1 LAKLPWAQSEGATGV
16 LSTFKAGSAFQV
28 IGQSSRIEHMPS
40 LAPNTSYLPGLPK
53 YLSFVDEAGHAKDP
67 SQHYLCLAGLLATEE
82 AWKKFNDDWR
92 NACRTEGLAEP
103 FHMMDL
109 AARKKQFKG
118 WSEEKRQHLLGQLI
132 SAIDD
137 ARAIPIGSV
146 VCFRGFNALPPDVS
160 KGFRDPHFLAFQT
173 LTYQIAVAASIAME
187 PGPATMVF
195 AHHPE
200 HSEGLASTAKLWE
213 AVRKYNPIVRL
224 FMESYVCGQP
234 QEYPGLQAAD
244 LWAYELRHH
253 FEVIRPAGRK
263 PRWPFMQ
270 FVRLGLNYQFT
281 HDFISYHDENGLS
294 GLGKMSRV
302 QRWGEIDL
310 YRVGFVG
317 VHPTEARKI
326 DMAFR
331 QIAADISGK
340 AGPENRPLDAD
351 EEG

>member
-1 LAKLPWAQSEGATGV
+1 MSP
-16 LSTFKAGSAFQV
+16 LS
-28 IGQSSRIEHMPS
+28 
-40 LAPNTSYLPGLPK
+40 PNPSYLPGLPK
-53 YLSFVDEAGHAKDP
+53 YVSFVDEAGHAKDP
-67 SQHYLCLAGLLATEE
+67 GQHYLCLAGLLTTEP
-82 AWKKFNDDWR
+82 AWKRFEDDWR
-92 NACRTEGLAEP
+92 NACRADGVGEP
-103 FHMMDL
+103 FHMKDL
-109 AARKKQFKG
+109 AARKNQFKG
-118 WSEEKRQHLLGQLI
+118 WSEDKRQHLLSQLI
-132 SAIDD
+132 SAIDR
-137 ARAIPIGSV
+137 AGAIPIGSV

-173 LTYQIAVAASIAME
+173 LSYQIAVAAGIARRE

-200 HSEGLASTAKLWE
+200 HSEGLANTAQLWE
-213 AVRKYNPIVRL
+213 AVREHNPIVRL
-224 FMESYVCGQP
+224 FMESYVSGQP
-234 QEYPGLQAAD
+234 QDHPGLQAAD

-253 FEVIRPAGRK
+253 FEVIRPAARK

-281 HDFISYHDENGLS
+281 HDFISYHDEHGLS

-317 VHPTEARKI
+317 LHPIAARKL

-331 QIAADISGK
+331 QIAADLSGK
-340 AGPENRPLDAD
+340 PTPKNALLDAD
-351 EEG
+351 E